1 MRAAARISGGLKWSR
16 PNVEGAEER
25 APSSSRSDRSGPD
38 QIKASTARSQTGPIM
53 LSGNHPLMNASQQ
66 GLFGSDARLRI
77 IDWTSTRRREV
88 HCFRA

>member
-53 LSGNHPLMNASQQ
+53 LSGNHPLMNASPRAYSRAI
-66 GLFGSDARLRI
+66 LECSTCKVRLA
-77 IDWTSTRRREV
+77 DT
-88 HCFRA
+88 